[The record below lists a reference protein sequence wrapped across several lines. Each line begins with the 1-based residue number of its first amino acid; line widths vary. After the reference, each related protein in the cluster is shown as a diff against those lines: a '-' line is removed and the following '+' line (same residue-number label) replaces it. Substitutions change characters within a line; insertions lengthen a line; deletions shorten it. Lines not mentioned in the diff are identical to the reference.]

1 MSNENNNQFN
11 NEARENH
18 DGQFGHGQ
26 KRPYNRPKNYKYK
39 PQHRNSYGR
48 KPMQDRKA
56 PADKEKNGIQVP
68 FKAAIKNSSR
78 RPKKPTSKL
87 KIIPLGGLE
96 QICCGRLWSCFPGR

>member
-39 PQHRNSYGR
+39 TTAQKLLWKKTNAGPQGSGR
-48 KPMQDRKA
+48 
-56 PADKEKNGIQVP
+56 
-68 FKAAIKNSSR
+68 
-78 RPKKPTSKL
+78 
-87 KIIPLGGLE
+87 
-96 QICCGRLWSCFPGR
+96 

>member
-39 PQHRNSYGR
+39 PQKLLWKKTNAGPQGSGR
-48 KPMQDRKA
+48 
-56 PADKEKNGIQVP
+56 
-68 FKAAIKNSSR
+68 
-78 RPKKPTSKL
+78 
-87 KIIPLGGLE
+87 
-96 QICCGRLWSCFPGR
+96 

>member
-56 PADKEKNGIQVP
+56 PADKEKNGIQDR
-68 FKAAIKNSSR
+68 KSTRLNSSHTQKSR
-78 RPKKPTSKL
+78 MPS
-87 KIIPLGGLE
+87 
-96 QICCGRLWSCFPGR
+96 SA

>member
-48 KPMQDRKA
+48 KPMQTARLR
-56 PADKEKNGIQVP
+56 Q
-68 FKAAIKNSSR
+68 IKR
-78 RPKKPTSKL
+78 RTEYRYHL
-87 KIIPLGGLE
+87 
-96 QICCGRLWSCFPGR
+96 RLR

>member
-68 FKAAIKNSSR
+68 FKAAIKNWKIENHSS
-78 RPKKPTSKL
+78 
-87 KIIPLGGLE
+87 
-96 QICCGRLWSCFPGR
+96 GRTGTDWNEYHSI